1 MWFQDMVPLIC
12 CHHTMITTN
21 IRRADT
27 DEGKDKSDCGIT
39 NTRGEEKIF
48 SADMGRGTQTASEKQ
63 F

>member
-27 DEGKDKSDCGIT
+27 DEGKDKSDCG
-39 NTRGEEKIF
+39 
-48 SADMGRGTQTASEKQ
+48 
-63 F
+63 